1 MFNLAIQLC
10 RRKEREVN
18 KIVIIYGP
26 LIAWGLMT
34 VDWPYHLIMLNHF
47 YVSRVPGKR
56 FHGEGRRKVFE

>member
-10 RRKEREVN
+10 RRREKEVN

-34 VDWPYHLIMLNHF
+34 VDWPYHLIIA
-47 YVSRVPGKR
+47 
-56 FHGEGRRKVFE
+56 